1 MALTNPRHC
10 AFCGKHP
17 PAHSQQGRS
26 CTSIDEE
33 EVQYCHCGAASVC
46 GPEVPSR
53 SGWPPEELQKRLCK
67 EALRLDLSQ
76 CEVRRNETEGT
87 PPSRETLSVCRA
99 AANRAHL
106 RSAKTAHHRS
116 HDIGHPDHSQN
127 RVKRHGRL
135 GAPARAVVA
144 AVGRSPAQG
153 DTSVRRS
160 QAARRW

>member
-26 CTSIDEE
+26 CTSIDGE
-33 EVQYCHCGAASVC
+33 EVQYCHCGAVSVC

-67 EALRLDLSQ
+67 EALGLDLSQ

-87 PPSRETLSVCRA
+87 PPSWETLW
-99 AANRAHL
+99 
-106 RSAKTAHHRS
+106 
-116 HDIGHPDHSQN
+116 
-127 RVKRHGRL
+127 
-135 GAPARAVVA
+135 
-144 AVGRSPAQG
+144 
-153 DTSVRRS
+153 VRR
-160 QAARRW
+160 RRQ